1 MLYRTRWT
9 RMKSVKGLRELAA
22 PGVIIALVG
31 LNLLQTNSLRQEIAA
46 VRSDL
51 SVMIA
56 DLYEKFEDFNIR
68 VTKLEVRQELRH
80 QLENRFDESGE
91 GLEEGGSGAAAD
103 RLLVRAEPEIDAALA
118 AQNGNSP
125 ILLAYELA
133 TGLWDQRAQI
143 LARDVPRLK

>member
-1 MLYRTRWT
+1 
-9 RMKSVKGLRELAA
+9 MKSVKGLRELAA

-31 LNLLQTNSLRQEIAA
+31 LNLLQTNSLRQEIAT
-46 VRSDL
+46 VRNDLNVRIDEVNRRIDDL
-51 SVMIA
+51 SERVE
-56 DLYEKFEDFNIR
+56 DLNVR
-68 VTKLEVRQELRH
+68 VTRLEVLQELRL
-80 QLENRFDESGE
+80 QLENRFDESDE

-133 TGLWDQRAQI
+133 TGLWEQRAQI

>member
-56 DLYEKFEDFNIR
+56 DLYEKFEDFNSR

-91 GLEEGGSGAAAD
+91 GLAEGGSGAAAD

-143 LARDVPRLK
+143 LARDIPRLK

>member
-22 PGVIIALVG
+22 PGVIVALVG

-56 DLYEKFEDFNIR
+56 DLYEKSEDFNIR

-91 GLEEGGSGAAAD
+91 GLEEGGSGAATD